1 MREWNDYR
9 VITRQR
15 IGEYGQHAPE
25 TLRGAGALMTAGNAL
40 VRYIW
45 QNSIQIKLR

>member
-15 IGEYGQHAPE
+15 IGEFGQHAPE
-25 TLRGAGALMTAGNAL
+25 TLRGAGVLMTPATGPG
-40 VRYIW
+40 
-45 QNSIQIKLR
+45 S